1 MGSLCIFLLVSPQAS
16 KCEPA
21 TAVEFTD
28 GCVCVF
34 SRGLREQECSELEE
48 QSHGALALEREVVVG
63 LLVTAL

>member
-1 MGSLCIFLLVSPQAS
+1 MGLLCVFLLVSPQAS

-48 QSHGALALEREVVVG
+48 RSHGALALERERTG
-63 LLVTAL
+63 ELLLDY